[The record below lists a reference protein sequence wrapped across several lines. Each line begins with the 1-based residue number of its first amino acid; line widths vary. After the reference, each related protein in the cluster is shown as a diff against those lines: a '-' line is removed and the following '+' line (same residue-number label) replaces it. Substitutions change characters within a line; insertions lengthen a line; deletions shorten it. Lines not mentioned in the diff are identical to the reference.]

1 MNNGEFYLADAI
13 DVIEEILAGGGEF
26 RMYPK
31 GTSMLPLIKQG
42 IDSVVLKRNF
52 ESGANKRD
60 IAFYR
65 RANGQF
71 VLHRVMKILDDGT
84 YVMCG
89 DNQTAL
95 EYGIKKEQIIGYV
108 DRLYKGDRE
117 LTFDTLKY
125 RLYLLFW
132 CFMPYRKC
140 WRFIKGKLSGLKRR
154 LKKLFKKNK

>member
-1 MNNGEFYLADAI
+1 MNNGEFFLADAI
-13 DVIEEILAGGGEF
+13 EVIEEILAGGGEF

-31 GTSMLPLIKQG
+31 GTSMLPLIVQG
-42 IDSVVLKRNF
+42 RDSVVLKRNF
-52 ESGANKRD
+52 EDAANKHD

-89 DNQTAL
+89 DNQTVL

-108 DRLYKGDRE
+108 FRLYKGESERS
-117 LTFDTLKY
+117 LTSLRHK
-125 RLYLLFW
+125 LYLFFW
-132 CFMPYRKC
+132 CIMPYRKLC
-140 WRFIKGKLSGLKRR
+140 IFVKGKYSGLKRR
-154 LKKLFKKNK
+154 VKKLFGKNK